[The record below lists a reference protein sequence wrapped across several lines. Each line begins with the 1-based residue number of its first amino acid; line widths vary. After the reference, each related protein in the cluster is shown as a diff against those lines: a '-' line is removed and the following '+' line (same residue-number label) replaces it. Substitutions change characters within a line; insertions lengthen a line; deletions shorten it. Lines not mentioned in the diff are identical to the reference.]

1 MDWKVWHEK
10 YDDPASP
17 LTRRLRIVQGLVRQA
32 LNESPP
38 GRLRVISLCAGQG
51 RDILEVLA
59 DHSRREDVQVRLV
72 ELDEGNCELAKAAA
86 QASGLSQV
94 EVVAADASR
103 SENYAGMT
111 PADLVLICGLF
122 GNISDADIE
131 RVVAACPQL
140 CRTGGRVIWTRNRRA
155 PDRVGQICGW
165 FEERAFER
173 EWLSDEA
180 FEFGVGMHRFA
191 GTPEPLALGRS
202 LFSFVGY
209 DRLPNEADA
218 SGAC

>member
-17 LTRRLRIVQGLVRQA
+17 MTRRLRIVQGLVRDA
-32 LNESPP
+32 LDRSPP
-38 GRLRVISLCAGQG
+38 GQLRVISLCAGQG
-51 RDILEVLA
+51 RDVLEVLA
-59 DHSRREDVQVRLV
+59 DHPRRKDVQVRLV
-72 ELDEGNCELAKAAA
+72 ELDEGNCELAEAAA

-103 SENYAGMT
+103 SENYDGMT

-131 RVVAACPQL
+131 RVVATCPQF

-155 PDRVGQICGW
+155 PDRVGRICVW
-165 FEERAFER
+165 FEGRGFER
-173 EWLSDEA
+173 ERLSDESL
-180 FEFGVGMHRFA
+180 EFGVGMHRFA
-191 GTPEPLALGRS
+191 GTPEPLALGRR
-202 LFSFVGY
+202 LFSFIGY
-209 DRLPNEADA
+209 DRLPDEADP
-218 SGAC
+218 S